1 VLVPFAAARPYNAD
15 MAEPVFREIDHT
27 ADLGIEVAADTPGE
41 LFQCAGMALL
51 SLMVQPQGIKAREV
65 REETVQAEGWEQLFH
80 DWLSHVLHRFLQD
93 GFIAATIAI
102 LEIDEHRVH
111 ARLTGEK
118 LDYDR
123 HEFET
128 EIKAVTYHQLS
139 VTCEQGR
146 WRARVIFDV

>member
-1 VLVPFAAARPYNAD
+1 
-15 MAEPVFREIDHT
+15 MAEPSFREIDHT
-27 ADLGIEVAADTPGE
+27 ADLGIEVEADTPAE
-41 LFQCAGMALL
+41 LFECAGRGLF
-51 SLMVQPQGIKAREV
+51 SLMVQPQGVKAREV
-65 REETVQAEGWEQLFH
+65 REETVQAESWEQLFH
-80 DWLSHVLHRFLQD
+80 GWLSHLLRRFLQD

-102 LEIDEHRVH
+102 LDINETHVH

-146 WRARVIFDV
+146 WHARVIFDV

>member
-1 VLVPFAAARPYNAD
+1 MPTWLNLWFAKLTTLPTSVSRSKQ
-15 MAEPVFREIDHT
+15 I
-27 ADLGIEVAADTPGE
+27 L
-41 LFQCAGMALL
+41 
-51 SLMVQPQGIKAREV
+51 
-65 REETVQAEGWEQLFH
+65 QAEGWEQLFH

-139 VTCEQGR
+139 VTCEQ
-146 WRARVIFDV
+146 